1 MGHTNSTANL
11 SLPQFIG
18 TDKPTWLGDVN
29 GAFGA
34 IDTAVGT
41 INADILAVD
50 AKADNAVADASSAV
64 TVANNASTTAGNA
77 NTTATT
83 ANNIANNAL
92 TVANNADGHTN
103 QLELKVGLLADLTT
117 TDKSSIVNAI
127 NEVNGAIGTP
137 SASQVSYDNTG
148 SGLTATNV
156 QDAID
161 EVAQGGGG
169 TSDVTLWTNS
179 NPTASFAAQAVT
191 VPDMSSYSKIIIK
204 YIDEDAD
211 KAEEQII
218 IPPEAATDYS
228 YNLSHVFEQTGDLR
242 IATRNLVYTN
252 ATTIT
257 FADAKAWTAFNSGST
272 SNKYLIPTEILG
284 RA

>member
-64 TVANNASTTAGNA
+64 TVANNASTTAGTA
-77 NTTATT
+77 STTATT

-103 QLELKVGLLADLTT
+103 QLEQKIGLLADLHT
-117 TDKSSIVNAI
+117 TDKTSIVNAI
-127 NEVNGAIGTP
+127 NEVADGGSGSP
-137 SASQVSYDNTG
+137 SASAVSYDNTD

-161 EVAQGGGG
+161 ELAQGGGG
-169 TSDVTLWTNS
+169 SVEVTADGVKTNS
-179 NPTASFAAQAVT
+179 QLLDALFALIDISKLSGKSAFSIIGSSTTECFNIASF
-191 VPDMSSYSKIIIK
+191 
-204 YIDEDAD
+204 
-211 KAEEQII
+211 
-218 IPPEAATDYS
+218 
-228 YNLSHVFEQTGDLR
+228 N
-242 IATRNLVYTN
+242 ATRCAITQTSIQSN
-252 ATTIT
+252 APAYALIV
-257 FADAKAWTAFNSGST
+257 AKASGST
-272 SNKYLIPTEILG
+272 YGEYVGSYSDISSTVASSGTKFKIEY
-284 RA
+284 

>member
-1 MGHTNSTANL
+1 MGHTNSTANIA
-11 SLPQFIG
+11 LPQFIG

-29 GAFGA
+29 GAFSA
-34 IDTAVGT
+34 IDSKVGT
-41 INADILAVD
+41 IDADIAATD
-50 AKADNAVADASSAV
+50 AKADTAISDAAAAV
-64 TVANNASTTAGNA
+64 TTATNANNTAGTASTTA
-77 NTTATT
+77 TQ

-117 TDKSSIVNAI
+117 TDKTSIVNAI

-169 TSDVTLWTNS
+169 SGVTTVS
-179 NPTASFAAQAVT
+179 VTADGVKTYSQLLDDLYALI
-191 VPDMSSYSKIIIK
+191 SSASIHMGSLHILKK
-204 YIDEDAD
+204 YIPVTAID
-211 KAEEQII
+211 
-218 IPPEAATDYS
+218 
-228 YNLSHVFEQTGDLR
+228 TGIVR
-242 IATRNLVYTN
+242 CAG
-252 ATTIT
+252 
-257 FADAKAWTAFNSGST
+257 FNQMST
-272 SNKYLIPTEILG
+272 SSLDMYIANLQASSSSWKNIYGLGTLTENDISSQVPTSGEVIEFSYI
-284 RA
+284 